1 MSHVMETASYYT
13 KNRMGIKN
21 SNSQG
26 WTLKNIKQNIMLKIE
41 QVFCPVDNTLRAL
54 QLIHTVYG
62 RTPFQRHISTTES
75 HAETG

>member
-62 RTPFQRHISTTES
+62 RTPFQRHISMTES